1 MSSEEPWEAR
11 DGIGAGRAAWEEH
24 ASWWQE
30 NFTAGADPEY
40 EEQILPLFASHLEG
54 AQRVLD
60 VGTGEGQMA
69 RLAAESCPMVV
80 GMDPSAAQVGLG
92 AARGGGVHYLRAD
105 GAHCPFASESFDA
118 VTICLVL
125 EHVLDLEAVLDE
137 VARILA
143 PGGRLLLALNHPLLQ
158 TPGSGWIDD
167 HILEEQYWR
176 IGPYLQEQVT
186 TEEVS
191 KGIFL
196 TFVHRPLSIYVN
208 GLARRGL
215 YVTALEEPAPPPGFL
230 ALAHEYEQA
239 ASIPRLA
246 FVRAEKFSGT
256 PC

>member
-1 MSSEEPWEAR
+1 MAHNTERRPVSSEEPWEAR

-105 GAHCPFASESFDA
+105 GAHCPFATGNA
-118 VTICLVL
+118 
-125 EHVLDLEAVLDE
+125 EASAKVGE
-137 VARILA
+137 
-143 PGGRLLLALNHPLLQ
+143 LLAERAAEKGVTKVVFDRGGFKYH
-158 TPGSGWIDD
+158 G
-167 HILEEQYWR
+167 R
-176 IGPYLQEQVT
+176 I
-186 TEEVS
+186 
-191 KGIFL
+191 
-196 TFVHRPLSIYVN
+196 
-208 GLARRGL
+208 A
-215 YVTALEEPAPPPGFL
+215 
-230 ALAHEYEQA
+230 ALADA
-239 ASIPRLA
+239 ARNKGLE
-246 FVRAEKFSGT
+246 F
-256 PC
+256 